1 MKKRIKYF
9 TYYGD
14 NDKKALRENSP
25 AADNKT
31 DYVIDTLNRCGY
43 SVDIISHS
51 PISIPGFFYK
61 GKVEN
66 RGSNTIRYFGSFG
79 VFKFKLLNILNWVY
93 RDIVFFAW
101 CLFHLKKGE
110 QIIVY
115 HSLGYDSIFIWLNK
129 IKKIRIVGEIE
140 EIYQDV
146 HKQSARW
153 SKNEYRFIDSCEKYI
168 FPTSSLDNKLNGDKK
183 PAVIIHGTYS
193 VEPRRDIEL
202 FDDGKIHIVY
212 AGTLDPQKGGAT
224 AAAAAAAYLP
234 DNYYLHIL
242 GFGDKNQIDAISQVI
257 KEVNGS
263 SQAEVS
269 YDGYLQ
275 GEDFIRFLQ
284 KCQIGLSTQDPTALF
299 NATSFP
305 SKILTYLSNGLRVVS
320 VRIPAIEKSA
330 VGHAIFYYEEQ
341 VPAKIASAIVQC
353 GESKDAVDST
363 ALLSDLDHTFVKELG
378 DLLS

>member
-1 MKKRIKYF
+1 MDRRIKLI

-14 NDKKALRENSP
+14 KNKTCLRCNSP

-31 DYVIDTLNRCGY
+31 DYVIDALNRCGY
-43 SVDIISHS
+43 SVDLISHS
-51 PISIPGFFYK
+51 SISIPGLYYK

-66 RGSNTIRYFGSFG
+66 KGQNTVRYFGSFG
-79 VFKFKLLNILNWVY
+79 VSKLKILNVLNWVY
-93 RDIVFFAW
+93 RDIVFLVW
-101 CLFHLKKGE
+101 CIFHLNRGE

-129 IKKIRIVGEIE
+129 IKKLRIVGEIE

-146 HKQSARW
+146 HKQSARR

-183 PAVIIHGTYS
+183 PAVIIHGIYS

-212 AGTLDPQKGGAT
+212 AGTLDPQKGGA

-234 DNYYLHIL
+234 DNYHLHIL
-242 GFGDKNQIDAISQVI
+242 GFGDENQIDAISQVI

-275 GEDFIRFLQ
+275 GEVFIRFLQ

-363 ALLSDLDHTFVKELG
+363 ALLNELDHTFVKELG

>member
-1 MKKRIKYF
+1 MDRRIKLV

-14 NDKKALRENSP
+14 RDKNCLRSNSP

-31 DYVIDTLNRCGY
+31 DYVIDALNRCGY
-43 SVDIISHS
+43 SVELISHS
-51 PISIPGFFYK
+51 PISIPGFYYR
-61 GKVEN
+61 GKVEK
-66 RGSNTIRYFGSFG
+66 RGQNTIRYFGSFG
-79 VFKFKLLNILNWVY
+79 LSKSKILNVLNWVY
-93 RDIVFFAW
+93 RDIVFFVW
-101 CLFHLKKGE
+101 CFLHIKRCE

-115 HSLGYDSIFIWLNK
+115 HSLGYDSTFIWLHR
-129 IKKIRIVGEIE
+129 IKNLRIVGEIE

-146 HKQSARW
+146 HKQSARR
-153 SKNEYRFIDSCEKYI
+153 SKNEYRFIDCCEKYI
-168 FPTSSLDNKLNGDKK
+168 FPTSSLDNKLIGDKK
-183 PAVIIHGTYS
+183 PAVIIHGIYS
-193 VEPRRDIEL
+193 VEPRRDIEP
-202 FDDGKIHIVY
+202 FNDGKIHVVY
-212 AGTLDPQKGGAT
+212 AGTLDPQKGGA

-234 DNYYLHIL
+234 DNYHLHIL
-242 GFGDKNQIDAISQVI
+242 GFGDKKQVDTISQVI
-257 KEVNGS
+257 KEVNDS
-263 SQAEVS
+263 SRAEVS

-275 GEDFIRFLQ
+275 GKDFIRFLQ

-363 ALLSDLDHTFVKELG
+363 ALLNELDRTFVKELG